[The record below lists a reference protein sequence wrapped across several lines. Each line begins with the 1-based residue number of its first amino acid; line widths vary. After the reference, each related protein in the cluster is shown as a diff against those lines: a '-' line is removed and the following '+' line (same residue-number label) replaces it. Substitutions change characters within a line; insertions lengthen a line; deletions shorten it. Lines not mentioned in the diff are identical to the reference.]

1 MPEKIDAREGN
12 QPVAVHLE
20 SALQTDDSARKN
32 YHVRQAMQLLI
43 APEDATAVG
52 D

>member
-1 MPEKIDAREGN
+1 MQQETDVREGN

-20 SALQTDDSARKN
+20 SALQTDDSAQKN

-43 APEDATAVG
+43 ATEDATAVG